1 MPEEVKTKADFD
13 QCLKDNQKVVVDF
26 TASWCGPC
34 KMIGPKFAAMESE
47 YPTLKFIKVCLS
59 RREVQWC
66 RHATEAQP
74 NPPLVCFRLM
84 LTITPKLLSGRRSK
98 LCQPSSV
105 TLMARRPTPSLQPT
119 QQS

>member
-47 YPTLKFIKVCLS
+47 YPTLKFIKVDVDDNAETAEWAQIQAMPTFKCYIDGK
-59 RREVQWC
+59 
-66 RHATEAQP
+66 EADTFTSADAAK
-74 NPPLVCFRLM
+74 LKAM
-84 LTITPKLLSGRRSK
+84 LEKAK
-98 LCQPSSV
+98 
-105 TLMARRPTPSLQPT
+105 
-119 QQS
+119 